1 MVSNGMSSGTGKD
14 EPQVALSDEDLLL
27 GRKAAKYMNVLC
39 AVGIAACIGI
49 ALFVFANVPWDTRM
63 PYDGKYNRAGTG
75 IPMQIAMLPIAI
87 VIIGLWRSARKADS
101 HEMNKASRAVSYTLG
116 TAIVLGG
123 ILGQWAMGQSILV
136 SGGYL
141 PG

>member
-1 MVSNGMSSGTGKD
+1 MSSGTGKD
-14 EPQVALSDEDLLL
+14 GPQVALTDEDLLL
-27 GRKAAKYMNVLC
+27 GRKAAKYLNVLC
-39 AVGIAACIGI
+39 ACGLAACILI

-75 IPMQIAMLPIAI
+75 IPMQIAMLPILI
-87 VIIGLWRSARKADS
+87 VIIVLWRSARKADS
-101 HEMNKASRAVSYTLG
+101 HEMNKASRGVSYALG

-123 ILGQWAMGQSILV
+123 ILGQWTMGQTILV